1 MNLRNIAKRIGK
13 HGGRLIICQDEETAA
28 VTLRLESEQKVITR
42 WIAIKAIEDAAFDPV
57 GYELEEMCLELD
69 RVTP

>member
-1 MNLRNIAKRIGK
+1 MNLRDIAKRIGK

-28 VTLRLESEQKVITR
+28 VTLRLESEQKAITR
-42 WIAIKAIEDAAFDPV
+42 WILIMAVEDSAFDIV
-57 GYELEEMCLELD
+57 EYELEEMCQQLD